1 MRGEY
6 VCLVIATGWCVEL
19 PPHARRIHPNYPGV
33 PCWGNYLRVRG
44 EYMTAVQAVG
54 PAEELPPRTRRIQS
68 TDSATTVA
76 PGTTSAC
83 AENTAAK
90 NSTFRTRRNYLRVRG
105 EYLCKRDAIS
115 SIAELPPRARRIRFT
130 LHLLTDLAGTTS
142 ACAENTCCGSGHPC
156 GRRNY
161 LRVRGEYLPRR
172 FLKRLSGELPP
183 RARRIHF
190 RLGNQHT
197 AHGTTSACAEN
208 TGVSGRCSLR
218 NRNYLRV
225 RGEYGHPRSE
235 NCF

>member
-83 AENTAAK
+83 AENTFK
-90 NSTFRTRRNYLRVRG
+90 RILMQYCKLNYLRVRG
-105 EYLCKRDAIS
+105 EYLGLIGS
-115 SIAELPPRARRIRFT
+115 LYPPWELPPRAQRIPVAGPYKGH
-130 LHLLTDLAGTTS
+130 HLGTTS
-142 ACAENTCCGSGHPC
+142 ACAENTCH
-156 GRRNY
+156 
-161 LRVRGEYLPRR
+161 
-172 FLKRLSGELPP
+172 
-183 RARRIHF
+183 
-190 RLGNQHT
+190 
-197 AHGTTSACAEN
+197 SA
-208 TGVSGRCSLR
+208 
-218 NRNYLRV
+218 
-225 RGEYGHPRSE
+225 
-235 NCF
+235 